1 MSNDLR
7 RRFRRVDPADIIKID
22 VYHPPPFRRYVETP
36 LKSLV
41 GPPVEPH
48 EEVFIREDLAP
59 LDR

>member
-1 MSNDLR
+1 MVSR
-7 RRFRRVDPADIIKID
+7 SSVDSTFIIKVN
-22 VYHPPPFRRYVETP
+22 VYHSPPFRRYVETP